1 MPGNCNELPKASS
14 GDPDENPF
22 YVLLQDDSL
31 ITKVTV
37 SSDRLLVPPEAGEDA
52 NNVHLVI
59 GVTVNVIAVSYRH
72 GTNTMF
78 LGS

>member
-1 MPGNCNELPKASS
+1 
-14 GDPDENPF
+14 
-22 YVLLQDDSL
+22 VLLENDSL

-37 SSDRLLVPPEAGEDA
+37 ASDRLLLPLAPGERVAD
-52 NNVHLVI
+52 VHLVI
-59 GVTVNVIAVSYRH
+59 GVTVNVIAVSYYH